1 MQMKF
6 MALHVTAFHEGLGKK
21 GLLPEEIEG
30 LTTEVVVRP
39 VENEF
44 FCKASQVVLVVED
57 KAVVVSLADLESVV
71 AAFKV
76 QIGRFSS

>member
-1 MQMKF
+1 MQVKIT
-6 MALHVTAFHEGLGKK
+6 ALHEGLGKK

-30 LTTEVVVRP
+30 IETEVVVRP

-57 KAVVVSLADLESVV
+57 KAVVVTLADLESVV
-71 AAFKV
+71 AAFKI
-76 QIGRFSS
+76 QIG